1 MASSKARAVA
11 AGASALAGV
20 IGGVA
25 TNIVTSNWR
34 WTWGL
39 ALLVTT
45 IVIVASQAWLSLSD
59 GQRNV
64 SATGTGAVAAD
75 GSIRGQVEIDAVDSD
90 TQAPPVRPV
99 QGVHAAGTGSIAAGR
114 NIKGPIRIR
123 ARRQ

>member
-1 MASSKARAVA
+1 MATSKTRAVV
-11 AGASALAGV
+11 AGVSALAGV

-25 TNIVTSNWR
+25 TNIVTSDWR

-39 ALLVTT
+39 ALLATT
-45 IVIVASQAWLSLSD
+45 VLMVVSQIWLSFSE
-59 GQRNV
+59 GRRNV

-75 GSIRGQVEIDAVDSD
+75 GSIRGQIEIDAADSNS
-90 TQAPPVRPV
+90 QAPTPNPA

-114 NIKGPIRIR
+114 GIRGPIRIR